1 MAWLESIVRLWFSL
15 DLNYLEAISMLKDK
29 IKKLVDVYLIEISMQ
44 GAKLNLVRSGQISQ
58 IISWAELCEEEIL
71 VSRLEKELKSWPMSY
86 RFYGSNDPSN
96 SRLWRDLR
104 STLDAYYRQRDEH
117 SNLMQ
122 QDRYERYEE
131 KMTGLVRYMRDIHQ
145 DQINQLIVIN
155 EEKLKSLR
163 EEKVMM
169 ERELDL
175 LKSCQHEVKAIRW

>member
-1 MAWLESIVRLWFSL
+1 
-15 DLNYLEAISMLKDK
+15 
-29 IKKLVDVYLIEISMQ
+29 
-44 GAKLNLVRSGQISQ
+44 
-58 IISWAELCEEEIL
+58 
-71 VSRLEKELKSWPMSY
+71 
-86 RFYGSNDPSN
+86 
-96 SRLWRDLR
+96 
-104 STLDAYYRQRDEH
+104 
-117 SNLMQ
+117 MQ
-122 QDRYERYEE
+122 QDRYERYEQ